1 MTMLANTG
9 VRQRLDQAR
18 LAPEESSLD
27 RTSLD
32 RPSLD
37 QSPVD
42 RALLDQAPVDRALLD
57 RALLD
62 RAPLDRALLDQAP
75 LRRTRLA
82 DLVRL
87 AAATGEWS
95 ALVRY
100 TEDER
105 WYHRLERGENHEV
118 WLLSWLPG
126 QRTGF
131 HDHCGSSGAFVVVQ
145 GELLERTP
153 AAGRP
158 RPAAAAFPAGRARSF
173 GPRHVHEVVNDSAAP
188 AVSIHAYSPPLAGM
202 RRYELTQS
210 GLVLAAVENAGE
222 RW

>member
-18 LAPEESSLD
+18 LNRPAPEGSSLD
-27 RTSLD
+27 RPALD
-32 RPSLD
+32 RPTLD
-37 QSPVD
+37 EA
-42 RALLDQAPVDRALLD
+42 ALDEAA
-57 RALLD
+57 LD
-62 RAPLDRALLDQAP
+62 RAPLRRA
-75 LRRTRLA
+75 RLA

-131 HDHCGSSGAFVVVQ
+131 HDHCGSSGAFAVVA
-145 GELLERTP
+145 GELQERTP

-158 RPAAAAFPAGRARSF
+158 RPVSAAFPAGRARSF
-173 GPRHVHEVVNDSAAP
+173 GPRHVHEVVNESAVP

-202 RRYELTQS
+202 RRYELTHS
-210 GLVLAAVENAGE
+210 GLVLAAVETAGE

>member
-1 MTMLANTG
+1 MLANAS
-9 VRQRLDQAR
+9 VRQRPGQAR
-18 LAPEESSLD
+18 LDRSALGRSAP
-27 RTSLD
+27 
-32 RPSLD
+32 D
-37 QSPVD
+37 Q
-42 RALLDQAPVDRALLD
+42 
-57 RALLD
+57 
-62 RAPLDRALLDQAP
+62 APLDRA
-75 LRRTRLA
+75 RLA
-82 DLVRL
+82 DLVRQ

-105 WYHRLERGENHEV
+105 WYHRLQRGENHEV

-131 HDHCGSSGAFVVVQ
+131 HDHCGSSGAFAVVQ
-145 GELLERTP
+145 GELREWTP

-158 RPAAAAFPAGRARSF
+158 RPVSAAFPAGRARSF
-173 GPRHVHEVVNDSAAP
+173 GPRYVHEVVNESAAP

-202 RRYELTQS
+202 RRYELTRS
-210 GLVLAAVENAGE
+210 GLVLAAVETAGE

>member
-1 MTMLANTG
+1 MKMPENTA
-9 VRQRLDQAR
+9 VRQRLGQAR
-18 LAPEESSLD
+18 L
-27 RTSLD
+27 D
-32 RPSLD
+32 RP
-37 QSPVD
+37 PVD
-42 RALLDQAPVDRALLD
+42 GAPVGQI
-57 RALLD
+57 
-62 RAPLDRALLDQAP
+62 PLDRVP
-75 LRRTRLA
+75 LERAWLA
-82 DLVRL
+82 DLVHL

-105 WYHRLERGENHEV
+105 WYHRLERGDNHEV

-131 HDHCGSSGAFVVVQ
+131 HDHCGSSGVFAVVQ
-145 GELLERTP
+145 GELRERTP

-158 RPAAAAFPAGRARSF
+158 GPVSAAFPAGRARSF
-173 GPRHVHEVVNDSAAP
+173 GPHYVHEVVNESAAP

-202 RRYELTQS
+202 RQYELTQS
-210 GLVLAAVENAGE
+210 GLVLAAVETAGE

>member
-1 MTMLANTG
+1 MLANTG

-18 LAPEESSLD
+18 VNQPVAEGPALD
-27 RTSLD
+27 RG
-32 RPSLD
+32 
-37 QSPVD
+37 PVD
-42 RALLDQAPVDRALLD
+42 RG
-57 RALLD
+57 
-62 RAPLDRALLDQAP
+62 PLDRG
-75 LRRTRLA
+75 RLA

-87 AAATGEWS
+87 AAAAGEWS

-105 WYHRLERGENHEV
+105 WYHRLECGENHEV

-131 HDHCGSSGAFVVVQ
+131 HDHCGSSGAFSVVQ
-145 GELLERTP
+145 GELRERTP
-153 AAGRP
+153 AASRP
-158 RPAAAAFPAGRARSF
+158 QPVSAAFPAGRARSF
-173 GPRHVHEVVNDSAAP
+173 GPRHVHEVVNESAAP

-202 RRYELTQS
+202 RRYELTRS
-210 GLVLAAVENAGE
+210 GLVLAAVETAGE

>member
-1 MTMLANTG
+1 MLANTG
-9 VRQRLDQAR
+9 ARQRLDQAR
-18 LAPEESSLD
+18 LNRPASESPALGRPAPDGPALG
-27 RTSLD
+27 
-32 RPSLD
+32 RPALD
-37 QSPVD
+37 QVP
-42 RALLDQAPVDRALLD
+42 LDQLPLG
-57 RALLD
+57 
-62 RAPLDRALLDQAP
+62 RAPLDRRP
-75 LRRTRLA
+75 LNRARLA

-95 ALVRY
+95 ALVRF
-100 TEDER
+100 TEVER

-131 HDHCGSSGAFVVVQ
+131 HDHCGSSGAFAVVA
-145 GELLERTP
+145 GELRERTP

-158 RPAAAAFPAGRARSF
+158 RPVSAGFPAGRARSF
-173 GPRHVHEVVNDSAAP
+173 GPRHVHEVVNESGAP

-202 RRYELTQS
+202 RRYELTRS
-210 GLVLAAVENAGE
+210 GLVLAAVETAGE

>member
-1 MTMLANTG
+1 MLANTG
-9 VRQRLDQAR
+9 VRQRPGQAR
-18 LAPEESSLD
+18 LNRPAQEESSLD
-27 RTSLD
+27 RPALD
-32 RPSLD
+32 RPALD
-37 QSPVD
+37 RP
-42 RALLDQAPVDRALLD
+42 ALD
-57 RALLD
+57 RASLD
-62 RAPLDRALLDQAP
+62 RAPLRRA
-75 LRRTRLA
+75 RLA

-87 AAATGEWS
+87 AAAAGEWS
-95 ALVRY
+95 ALVCY

-131 HDHCGSSGAFVVVQ
+131 HDHCGSSGAFTVVQ
-145 GELLERTP
+145 GELRERTP

-158 RPAAAAFPAGRARSF
+158 QPFSAAFPAGRARSF
-173 GPRHVHEVVNDSAAP
+173 GPRHVHEVVNESSAP

-202 RRYELTQS
+202 RRYELTRG
-210 GLVLAAVENAGE
+210 GLVLAAVETAGE